1 MSVYT
6 VHEPPLRLADDA
18 PDVERY
24 AFVRDGFS
32 FWAFL
37 LVPLWMLRHGMWLV
51 LVIYLLVLAG
61 LETLVKVS
69 GASGFSVGLIGVLI
83 SLLVGLEAGTLRRFT
98 LGRKGWRNIG
108 VVSGQDLEDAERRFF
123 EGWVQR
129 AAAQPGGPPA
139 AVPSAPAAPAAP
151 PPRAPHIP
159 DVIGLFPEPGAN
171 R

>member
-18 PDVERY
+18 PDAERI

-37 LVPLWMLRHGMWLV
+37 FVPLWMLRHGLWLV
-51 LVIYLLVLAG
+51 LVIYLVVVAG
-61 LETLVKVS
+61 LETAVKIA
-69 GASGFSVGLIGVLI
+69 GASGFSVGLIGFLI
-83 SLLVGLEAGTLRRFT
+83 SLLIGLEASTLRRFT
-98 LGRKGWRNIG
+98 LGRRGWKNIG
-108 VVSGQDLEDAERRFF
+108 VVSGEDREDAERRFF
-123 EGWVQR
+123 EGWAQKAV
-129 AAAQPGGPPA
+129 AQPRTPTVTVPA
-139 AVPSAPAAPAAP
+139 TPATMN
-151 PPRAPHIP
+151 PRMPHAP